1 MARKLNQLPID
12 VNPEELNSFCR
23 KWRVRELALFGSV
36 VRGDFG
42 PDSDVDVLVS
52 FSPNTTRPG
61 NGLSVNV
68 TCWLMNTGRASRSV
82 SGWWRRGMFRR
93 RWRISRNC
101 RHRRIVRD
109 DGSQIFRPV

>member
-52 FSPNTTRPG
+52 FEPG
-61 NGLSVNV
+61 APWSLWDLGEMVEELQGLF
-68 TCWLMNTGRASRSV
+68 GRTVDLVEKEALRNPY
-82 SGWWRRGMFRR
+82 RR
-93 RWRISRNC
+93 RAILAE
-101 RHRRIVRD
+101 HQVIYAA
-109 DGSQIFRPV
+109 